1 MSDDYEIDLDKSVFT
16 CNLFN
21 LSRQRS
27 KASAVSVSSSDV
39 SKGIDLRPYQEA
51 PTILEYGVTVNIC
64 PNKYMNRKKWKIYNH
79 DQQRQILTRIE
90 KSLRQKTPSIQLKD
104 IYYEI
109 CPTLQ
114 QVHFHALYS
123 MPRQFITEMETYYNR
138 VVGMPEMSNSS
149 KAWRHFQ
156 FEAIYDREGW
166 IKYIKKD
173 LMGN

>member
-16 CNLFN
+16 CNLFS
-21 LSRQRS
+21 LSKQRS

-51 PTILEYGVTVNIC
+51 ATIMEYGVTVNIC

-104 IYYEI
+104 IYYV
-109 CPTLQ
+109 L
-114 QVHFHALYS
+114 FGALNLPLLSDFSYILS
-123 MPRQFITEMETYYNR
+123 FYMVFSH
-138 VVGMPEMSNSS
+138 VVSS
-149 KAWRHFQ
+149 RISGVLA
-156 FEAIYDREGW
+156 
-166 IKYIKKD
+166 
-173 LMGN
+173 L